1 MPRATPMS
9 PADRRAAIVE
19 AVLPL
24 VVERGEMPST
34 REVAEAAGIAE
45 GTIYRA
51 FDDKDALLHAVV
63 ERALAAPP
71 GDEPELP
78 LTRGE
83 EDLHAQVVEMAQQ
96 VQGRLRTVSTVLMAV
111 RRQLAADPDHRHGP
125 GPGGPGPGGGGPPA
139 YVVEA
144 NQRLLDRLT
153 GVFDAHR
160 DRLRVEPATA
170 ALVLRGLVFGSQHP
184 GMSGAGL
191 TPDQIA
197 DVVMHG
203 VAHGA
208 AHSGADVPAR
218 PQEDPS
224 C

>member
-51 FDDKDALLHAVV
+51 FDDKDSLLHAVV

-71 GDEPELP
+71 GDGPELP
-78 LTRGE
+78 LTRGD
-83 EDLHAQVVEMAQQ
+83 EDLHGQVVEMAQQ

-125 GPGGPGPGGGGPPA
+125 GPGGPGPGGPPA

-170 ALVLRGLVFGSQHP
+170 ALVLRSLVFGSQHP
-184 GMSGAGL
+184 GMSGVGL
-191 TPDQIA
+191 TAEQIA
-197 DVVMHG
+197 DVVVHG
-203 VAHGA
+203 VAHG
-208 AHSGADVPAR
+208 GADAPAR
-218 PQEDPS
+218 PQEDTP